1 MFGSESRLRPHS
13 FVLVVAL
20 LGGCT
25 DPLLQP
31 LPNGAVIVAYG
42 DSLTAG
48 SGVERRDAYPAVLQS
63 MVGHTVRNEGVS
75 GETTAQ
81 GLKRLPGV
89 LDRNR
94 PDLLI
99 LLEGGND
106 ILRNMDLADT
116 ERNLDRMITLAR
128 ERDIAV
134 VLIGVP
140 KRSLFSN
147 TATLYHDLAER
158 HGVPLEDSIIAS
170 LLRKSSM
177 KSDSVHFNRAGY
189 RALAQGVQEL
199 LVKHSALR

>member
-1 MFGSESRLRPHS
+1 MVGSDSWHWPL
-13 FVLVVAL
+13 FLAFFVAL
-20 LGGCT
+20 LAGCT

-42 DSLTAG
+42 DSLTDG
-48 SGVERRDAYPAVLQS
+48 KGVERDDAYPAVLQS
-63 MVGHTVRNEGVS
+63 RVGRTVRNEGVS

-106 ILRNMDLADT
+106 ILRNTDPADI
-116 ERNLDRMITLAR
+116 ERNLDSMISLAR

-134 VLIGVP
+134 ALIGVP
-140 KRSLFSN
+140 KRSLYSN
-147 TATLYHDLAER
+147 TADLYRELAER
-158 HGVPLEDSIIAS
+158 HGIPLEDSVIAS

-199 LVKHSALR
+199 LTKHGALQ